1 MSAVQR
7 SRVTRERRPS
17 LNSLEEAA
25 ARDDRHAFARL
36 AREMSWNTVQ
46 AEDLWRVIS
55 LALTLGLAPLAMEL
69 AQKGRQIFPDSQ
81 QLQQAADVLRPP
93 VVVGTRPAQGD
104 HGQALRAWL
113 TEHSHEYL
121 GQWVAVRNGALLGVS
136 STLKDLSQ
144 QIGPD
149 TDTPETLVVKV
160 LPFTSATPERIE
172 PV

>member
-7 SRVTRERRPS
+7 SRVTRARRPS
-17 LNSLEEAA
+17 RYSFEEAA
-25 ARDDRHAFARL
+25 AHDDRHVFTRL
-36 AREMSWNTVQ
+36 ARETNWNTVQ

-55 LALTLGLAPLAMEL
+55 LALTLDLAPLAMEL

-104 HGQALRAWL
+104 HGQASRAWL
-113 TEHSHEYL
+113 IAHSHEYP

-136 STLKDLSQ
+136 TTLKDLYQ
-144 QIGPD
+144 HIGPD
-149 TDTPETLVVKV
+149 TDMPDTLVVKV
-160 LPFTSATPERIE
+160 LP
-172 PV
+172 